1 VLGIAFVNHLADI
14 VREDANNVTQITN
27 NPRDVA
33 MTGNIKGS
41 VQSALVRALGSH
53 TDLVTQVLKN
63 DKQAMTP
70 LVGLLYEM
78 VKAGQNID
86 RMELG

>member
-1 VLGIAFVNHLADI
+1 
-14 VREDANNVTQITN
+14 
-27 NPRDVA
+27 
-33 MTGNIKGS
+33 
-41 VQSALVRALGSH
+41 VRALGSH